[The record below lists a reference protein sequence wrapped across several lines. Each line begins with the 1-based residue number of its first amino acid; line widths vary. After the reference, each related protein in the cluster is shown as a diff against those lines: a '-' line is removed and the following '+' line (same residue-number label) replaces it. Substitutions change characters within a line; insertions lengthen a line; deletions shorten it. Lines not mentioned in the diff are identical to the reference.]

1 MNRCPGTR
9 GRAIGTQATENTEL
23 APRNATTDP
32 FTTII
37 NNNIESIMPLT
48 GYRALVCGASKGI
61 GRASAERL
69 AQLGASVTTL
79 ARTESALADVIA
91 TLDTSKGQVHSM
103 VVADVTRP
111 DELVHS
117 VQNHVDN
124 VGAIHI
130 CVNNTAGPA
139 GGKLIDAKP
148 EQLLEA
154 FSNHILIAHRL
165 TSVLVP
171 GMKAAGYGRIVNI
184 ISTSVKQPIEGLG
197 VSNTIRGA
205 MASWSKTLATEL
217 APYGITVTNVLPGAT
232 ETERL
237 TQIIDRKAEGARIAV
252 DDVRQ
257 EMLDEIPAG
266 RFARPE
272 EIANAVGFLALPM
285 SGYITG
291 TSILVDGGRTRALS

>member
-1 MNRCPGTR
+1 LNRCPGTR

-117 VQNHVDN
+117 V
-124 VGAIHI
+124 
-130 CVNNTAGPA
+130 
-139 GGKLIDAKP
+139 
-148 EQLLEA
+148 
-154 FSNHILIAHRL
+154 F
-165 TSVLVP
+165 
-171 GMKAAGYGRIVNI
+171 RI
-184 ISTSVKQPIEGLG
+184 T
-197 VSNTIRGA
+197 
-205 MASWSKTLATEL
+205 W
-217 APYGITVTNVLPGAT
+217 IT
-232 ETERL
+232 
-237 TQIIDRKAEGARIAV
+237 
-252 DDVRQ
+252 
-257 EMLDEIPAG
+257 
-266 RFARPE
+266 
-272 EIANAVGFLALPM
+272 
-285 SGYITG
+285 
-291 TSILVDGGRTRALS
+291 

>member
-1 MNRCPGTR
+1 
-9 GRAIGTQATENTEL
+9 
-23 APRNATTDP
+23 
-32 FTTII
+32 
-37 NNNIESIMPLT
+37 MPLT

-124 VGAIHI
+124 AGAIHI

-232 ETERL
+232 ATGRL